1 MPPSLSASKRL
12 HDHAEHFFTCQ
23 TSFTKAVFH
32 PLRGGLV
39 LGVGGGCDGA
49 SGLCR
54 NVSGELQG
62 SVPGPTKPDPLGIG
76 SGRGLARF
84 PSRQELSCQPRS
96 PAVELHSHW
105 VEVRGPASGHAAPAP
120 APAPAPASSVFFSSL
135 RHSSTA
141 HPKPD
146 NPAFKGQKTGA
157 HSLNLQCAWTES
169 KKKGGGGEVN
179 PKAVRHCG
187 SAQFDCRYTA
197 RNAFHVV
204 ARCTIFPCTAVRA

>member
-39 LGVGGGCDGA
+39 WVEGGTSGGGCDGA

-105 VEVRGPASGHAAPAP
+105 VEVKGQRQVTLLPLLLPLLLQPLQSSSPLCATAAPP
-120 APAPAPASSVFFSSL
+120 P
-135 RHSSTA
+135 
-141 HPKPD
+141 PKPD

-169 KKKGGGGEVN
+169 KEGGGG
-179 PKAVRHCG
+179 G
-187 SAQFDCRYTA
+187 G
-197 RNAFHVV
+197 
-204 ARCTIFPCTAVRA
+204 

>member
-1 MPPSLSASKRL
+1 M
-12 HDHAEHFFTCQ
+12 EGG
-23 TSFTKAVFH
+23 TS
-32 PLRGGLV
+32 
-39 LGVGGGCDGA
+39 GGGCDGA

-105 VEVRGPASGHAAPAP
+105 VEVKGQRQVTLLPLLLPLLLQPLQSSSPLCATAAPP
-120 APAPAPASSVFFSSL
+120 P
-135 RHSSTA
+135 
-141 HPKPD
+141 PKPD

-169 KKKGGGGEVN
+169 KEGGWGGGLMSRLCVIVVLRN
-179 PKAVRHCG
+179 LTADIQHVTHFMLLPVAQYSHALPSVRELFYLG
-187 SAQFDCRYTA
+187 GITFK
-197 RNAFHVV
+197 
-204 ARCTIFPCTAVRA
+204 

>member
-1 MPPSLSASKRL
+1 MRASVCRITRNIFSLVRHHLPKQCFIL
-12 HDHAEHFFTCQ
+12 C
-23 TSFTKAVFH
+23 
-32 PLRGGLV
+32 
-39 LGVGGGCDGA
+39 GVGWFVGGASGGVCDGA

-54 NVSGELQG
+54 NASGELQG

-105 VEVRGPASGHAAPAP
+105 VEVRGQRQVTLLPLLLQPLQSSSPLCATAAPP
-120 APAPAPASSVFFSSL
+120 
-135 RHSSTA
+135 T
-141 HPKPD
+141 PKPD
-146 NPAFKGQKTGA
+146 NRAFKGQKTGA
-157 HSLNLQCAWTES
+157 HSLNLQRAWTES
-169 KKKGGGGEVN
+169 KAGVGVGWGVN
-179 PKAVRHCG
+179 LKFLRHCG